1 MTRSM
6 TAFARVES
14 QGDWGRLAW
23 EIRSVNHRYLET
35 GLRLPDELRGIEG
48 EVRARINQR
57 IARGKVDC
65 ALRFEKAGDTGDAL
79 RVNEALAARVIEAAT
94 RVSRMMP
101 EPAPM
106 NALDVLRWP
115 GVMEQRE
122 IDQDALGRAAL
133 ALLEAALEELGAAR
147 AREGAKMR
155 DVVLQ
160 RCASMRTV
168 TGTLR
173 TQVPRIIENIRAR
186 HVQRLQD
193 LAGTLD
199 PVRVEQESAV
209 LLQRLDVAEELDRLE
224 SHLEEVV
231 RVLNQREPVGRR
243 LDFLMQELNR
253 EANTLGSKS
262 AHVDT
267 SGASIELK
275 VLIEQIREQIQ
286 NLE

>member
-6 TAFARVES
+6 TAFARLETL
-14 QGDWGRLAW
+14 GDWGRLAW

-35 GLRLPDELRGIEG
+35 GLRLPEELRGIEG
-48 EVRARINQR
+48 EVRARITQR

-65 ALRFEKAGDTGDAL
+65 ALRFEKGGETGEAL
-79 RVNEALAARVIEAAT
+79 RVNETLASQVIEAAS
-94 RVSRMMP
+94 RVARMMP
-101 EPAPM
+101 DAAPM
-106 NALDVLRWP
+106 NPLDVLRWP

-122 IDQDALGRAAL
+122 VDQDSLARAAL
-133 ALLEAALEELGAAR
+133 TLLDNALEELGAAR

-155 DVVLQ
+155 EVVLQ
-160 RCASMRTV
+160 RCDAMRAV
-168 TGTLR
+168 TATLR
-173 TQVPRIIENIRAR
+173 TQVPLIIESIRAR
-186 HVQRLQD
+186 HLQRLAD

-199 PVRVEQESAV
+199 PARVEQESAV

-224 SHLEEVV
+224 THLSEVV

>member
-173 TQVPRIIENIRAR
+173 TQVPLIIENIRAR

>member
-35 GLRLPDELRGIEG
+35 GLRLPEELRSIEG
-48 EVRARINQR
+48 EVRSRINQR

-65 ALRFEKAGDTGDAL
+65 ALRFEKAGDAGDAL

-101 EPAPM
+101 EAAPLS
-106 NALDVLRWP
+106 ALDVLRWP

-122 IDQDALGRAAL
+122 VDQDTLGRAAL
-133 ALLEAALEELGAAR
+133 TLLESALEELGSAR

-168 TGTLR
+168 TAMLR
-173 TQVPRIIENIRAR
+173 TQVPLIIESIWAR

-199 PVRVEQESAV
+199 PARVEQESAV

-224 SHLEEVV
+224 THLEEVV

>member
-101 EPAPM
+101 EPAPI

-173 TQVPRIIENIRAR
+173 TQVPLIIENIRAR